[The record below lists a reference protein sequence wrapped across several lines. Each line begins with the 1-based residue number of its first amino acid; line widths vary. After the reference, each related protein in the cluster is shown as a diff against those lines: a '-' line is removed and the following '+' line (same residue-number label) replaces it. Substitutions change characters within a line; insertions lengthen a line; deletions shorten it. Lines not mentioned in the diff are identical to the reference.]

1 MINLLFSRGLTIIP
15 LIQKRSFYL
24 SRKALSLF
32 LFLITVS
39 FCYAAPS
46 HDPTRMIQNNDGR
59 YWIFTTGDGIW
70 CMSSE
75 TQDFSTWQAETAPF
89 ADGYPSWIDN
99 YVDGFTGSFW
109 APDIILIDGTYY
121 LYYSCA
127 GDGAA
132 AAIGLTTAT
141 DLEGPWTDQ
150 GLIVAG
156 DNAIDPAV
164 YYDNGRLWM
173 AWGNWQSGLDILE
186 LDPSTGLRLNSTSY
200 HLVDGEV
207 EGPGL
212 IRNGNYYY
220 LFYQRGYCC
229 AGVNSTYYMVVARS
243 TVITGPYEDE
253 MTFLPNQNG
262 NIIGPGHFGYGEDR
276 LTYHYYDGNNDGAAT
291 LMITTLGWEDGWPVA
306 GGSGGWE
313 STSAVN
319 SVLDGTYAIIANHSS
334 KALDTYDWGTTDGT
348 NICQWDYWGGECQQ
362 FTIESVD
369 GIWHRITPAIATDQ
383 AIDVYDMSTED
394 EANINTWTYWGGEGQ
409 QFRFQV
415 AGSGKWRIIN
425 RNSEKCLDVEDAST
439 DDGANLIQYTCTS
452 GATHQMFSLE
462 SVKSTNVIEKPA
474 TGDMLLYPNPSLDGI
489 VNISTTLE
497 TDSEVTISVINSI
510 GQEMYREV
518 LSQQNKGEFTYK
530 VNLSDFSSG
539 MYFVNVKVGNTLN
552 QEKIIIK

>member
-1 MINLLFSRGLTIIP
+1 MKFTIPLVTKSSFLTRKIMSLVLLFIIVSY
-15 LIQKRSFYL
+15 SF
-24 SRKALSLF
+24 
-32 LFLITVS
+32 
-39 FCYAAPS
+39 AAPS
-46 HDPTRMIQNNDGR
+46 HDPTKMIQNNDGR

-70 CMSSE
+70 CMSSD
-75 TQDFSTWQAETAPF
+75 TKDFSSWQAETAPF
-89 ADGYPSWIDN
+89 ADGYPNWIDN
-99 YVDGFTGSFW
+99 YVDGFEGTFW
-109 APDIILIDGTYY
+109 APDIIEIDGTFY

-253 MTFLPNQNG
+253 RTFLPNTNG
-262 NIIGPGHFGYGEDR
+262 NIIGPGHFGYGEER
-276 LTYHYYDGNNDGAAT
+276 LTYHYYDGDNDGAAT

-319 SVLDGTYAIIANHSS
+319 TVFDGTYAIIANHSS
-334 KALDTYDWGTTDGT
+334 MALDTYEWGTTDGT
-348 NICQWDYWGGECQQ
+348 NICQWTYWGGECQQ

-369 GIWHRITPAIATDQ
+369 GIWHRITPVIATDQ
-383 AIDVYDMSTED
+383 ALDVYGISD
-394 EANINTWTYWGGEGQ
+394 ENSANIDTWTYWGGYGQ

-415 AGSGKWRIIN
+415 AGSGKYRIIN
-425 RNSEKCLDVEDAST
+425 RNSGKCLDVEDAST

-452 GATHQMFSLE
+452 GATHQMFSME
-462 SVKSTNVIEKPA
+462 SLKSAGSTSIDEPEA
-474 TGDMLLYPNPSLDGI
+474 GDLLMYPNPSSDGN
-489 VNISTTLE
+489 VTLSTTLE
-497 TDSEVTISVINSI
+497 KECDVTISVINSL
-510 GQEMYREV
+510 GQEMYYEYLSAQSQGNFEHMINLTEV
-518 LSQQNKGEFTYK
+518 C
-530 VNLSDFSSG
+530 SG
-539 MYFVNVKVGNTLN
+539 IYFVNVKVGNTLH
-552 QEKIIIK
+552 QETIIVK